1 MVEPI
6 STALAGIALVKASVD
21 GIKSAIG
28 TAKDVRDI
36 ASQLDSLFNGHR
48 QVQAQAN
55 KKAGGFSNFDGIGST
70 ASEMI
75 DKKLAEEALYEMQV
89 LIDMRFGHGT
99 FANIKQEY
107 QRRIKAQR
115 DEERRQKQLRAKQ
128 RAEMVENLWVVLIVL
143 AVLAVVVV
151 IGLASW
157 MAMASNWSNDLT
169 TCRLVK
175 CLKLDNKQEV
185 CVYRGAHNTQETLFF
200 NRGEWKPREYLC
212 QWKVDQPPPPNVYDV
227 LQAIKESQ

>member
-1 MVEPI
+1 MEPI

-36 ASQLDSLFNGHR
+36 ASQLDSLLTGHA
-48 QVQAQAN
+48 QVQKQAA
-55 KKAGGFSNFDGIGST
+55 KKASGFSNFDGLGSA
-70 ASEMI
+70 ASETI
-75 DKKLAEEALYEMQV
+75 DRKLAQEALYEMQV

-99 FANIKQEY
+99 FAGIKQEH
-107 QRRIKAQR
+107 QRRLKAQK
-115 DEERRQKQLRAKQ
+115 EEEQRQKQLRAKQ
-128 RAEMVENLWVVLIVL
+128 RAEMMENMWAVLIVL
-143 AVLAVVVV
+143 VVLTVVVV

-157 MAMASNWSNDLT
+157 MAMASDWSNDLT

-175 CLKLDNKQEV
+175 CMQIDKAQEV

-212 QWKVDQPPPPNVYDV
+212 QWQVDQPPPPSVYDV
-227 LQAIKESQ
+227 LKAIKESQ